1 MRTETDHLLL
11 GTKIGP
17 IEVRN
22 RMTFTAPAPAY
33 AGMDENANQPT
44 EELAAY
50 WEQMARGGVG
60 LLITEP
66 QSVHPTSTPN
76 PRTVENVSDDI
87 VPLYR
92 NIADAVHDG
101 GGKIVGSLWH
111 AGLLAAP
118 GYRNRPLWG
127 PSAVRAPMGAM
138 VPAGGGGLAYEMNLR
153 DINEIIQ
160 AFAAAAR
167 RLAEATF
174 DGVEL
179 NAAHGYLLAEFLS
192 PAVNLRGDEY
202 GGSLENR
209 CRLVTEIIRAIR
221 EASGPGIAVGIRLS
235 ADPYIEP
242 GLTEGDLPDL
252 AQHLVHRAAVDFIN
266 LVPAL
271 LPDASF
277 AQGAGSDL
285 ALRVRGAAG
294 VPVIY
299 NGLLTDP
306 VVAASLVEQGID
318 LVGMTRALL
327 ADPQLPAKVQ
337 AGNLGRIRR
346 CIACNQTCT
355 GGAGVMATATP
366 YCLLN
371 PNPAEV
377 ERLSQRRD
385 GEGQTAL
392 IIGAGLAG
400 LEAARLARL
409 RGFAVTVWERGP
421 EPGGQISLVSKV
433 PQRAAFWQAVEFY
446 RIELEALGVD
456 IHFGREATVA
466 SVDALNPDA
475 VIVATGS
482 LSATPSWAR
491 PGNGD
496 SQTAGVVDLRTAL
509 ARGPAEL
516 GARVVIAMAEV
527 DTGYQA
533 LPLAELLADHGHEVT
548 IVSTAFEPCLNQ
560 DFVTSEHL
568 YRRLGQKNV
577 RIIPMTEV
585 TGVTPGEVA
594 IRNIYTHQTGTLS
607 ADSCVTSYGGVADD
621 SLLDQLREHRP
632 NVVGVGDCIAPRD
645 ILGAISDGMRAMD
658 KLRVAVRS

>member
-1 MRTETDHLLL
+1 MSTVTDQLMS
-11 GTKIGP
+11 GTRLGP

-22 RMTFTAPAPAY
+22 RIAFTAPSPAY
-33 AGMDENANQPT
+33 GGMDENANKPT

-60 LLITEP
+60 LLITEL
-66 QSVHPTSTPN
+66 QSVHPSSTPN

-92 NIADAVHDG
+92 KVADAVHDR

-111 AGLLAAP
+111 AGILAAP
-118 GYRNRPLWG
+118 GYRNLPLWG
-127 PSAVRAPMGAM
+127 PSAVRAPMGAL
-138 VPAGGGGLAYEMNLR
+138 VPAGGGGLAYEMSVH
-153 DINEIIQ
+153 DIKEMVG

-179 NAAHGYLLAEFLS
+179 NAANGYLLAEFLS
-192 PAVNLRGDEY
+192 PAVNLRDDEY

-209 CRLVTEIIRAIR
+209 CRFVTEVVRAVR
-221 EASGPGIAVGIRLS
+221 DAAGPRLAVGIRLS
-235 ADPYIEP
+235 ADPYIEQ
-242 GLTEGDLPDL
+242 GLTESDLPEL
-252 AQHLVHRAAVDFIN
+252 ARQLASSGAIDYIN

-271 LPDASF
+271 LPDASYP
-277 AQGAGSDL
+277 QGAGSDA
-285 ALRVRGAAG
+285 ALQVKSAAG

-306 VVAASLVEQGID
+306 AAAASVLEQGID
-318 LVGMTRALL
+318 LVGMTRAIL
-327 ADPQLPAKVQ
+327 ADPQLPAKLQ
-337 AGNLGRIRR
+337 AGNDDRIRP

-355 GGAGVMATATP
+355 AGAGMAAIATP

-371 PNPAEV
+371 PTPAEV
-377 ERLSQRRD
+377 ERISQRRD

-392 IIGAGLAG
+392 VIGAGLAG

-409 RGFAVTVWERGP
+409 RGFAVTVWER
-421 EPGGQISLVSKV
+421 ESEMGGQISLIAKV
-433 PQRAAFWQAVEFY
+433 PQRAAFWRAVEFY
-446 RIELEALGVD
+446 RSELAAAGVD
-456 IHFGREATVA
+456 IQFGREATLA
-466 SVDALNPDA
+466 AVDAFGPDA

-482 LSATPSWAR
+482 RPAMPAWAASSSGSTN
-491 PGNGD
+491 P
-496 SQTAGVVDLRTAL
+496 VVMDVRQAL
-509 ARGPAEL
+509 ARGP
-516 GARVVIAMAEV
+516 GQPGTRVVIAMTEV

-533 LPLAELLADHGHEVT
+533 LPVAELLADQGHEVT
-548 IVSTAFEPCLNQ
+548 IVSTAFEPCMNQ

-577 RIIPMTEV
+577 RIIPLTEA
-585 TGVTPGEVA
+585 TGLTPDGVS
-594 IRNIYTHQTGTLS
+594 IRNVYTDATGTLP
-607 ADSCVTSYGGVADD
+607 ADSCVISFGGVSDD
-621 SLLDQLREHRP
+621 SLLDQLREHRS
-632 NVVGVGDCIAPRD
+632 NVVGAGDCIAPRD
-645 ILGAISDGMRAMD
+645 ILGAISDGIRAMD

>member
-1 MRTETDHLLL
+1 MSNATDHLLS
-11 GTKIGP
+11 GAKIGP

-22 RMTFTAPAPAY
+22 RMVFTAPAPAY
-33 AGMDENANQPT
+33 AGMDENANKPT

-92 NIADAVHDG
+92 HVADAVHDG

-118 GYRNRPLWG
+118 GYRNGPLWG

-138 VPAGGGGLAYEMNLR
+138 VPAGGGGLAYEMNLH
-153 DINEIIQ
+153 DIDEMIG

-167 RLAEATF
+167 RLAQATF

-179 NAAHGYLLAEFLS
+179 NAASGYLLADFLS
-192 PAVNLRGDEY
+192 PAVNLRDDEY

-209 CRLVTEIIRAIR
+209 CRLVSEVVRAVR

-235 ADPYIEP
+235 ADPYIQP
-242 GLTEGDLPDL
+242 GLTEGDLPEL
-252 AQHLVHRAAVDFIN
+252 AQHLVRNAAVDFIN

-271 LPDASF
+271 LPDASY
-277 AQGAGSDL
+277 AQGAGSEL
-285 ALRVRGAAG
+285 ALRVNGAAG

-306 VVAASLVEQGID
+306 VAAASLIAQGID
-318 LVGMTRALL
+318 LVGMTRAIL
-327 ADPQLPAKVQ
+327 ADPQLPRKVQ
-337 AGNLGRIRR
+337 AGNLERIRS

-355 GGAGVMATATP
+355 GGPGVMAMATP

-371 PNPAEV
+371 PAPAEV

-392 IIGAGLAG
+392 VIGAGLAG

-409 RGFAVTVWERGP
+409 RGFSVTVWERGP
-421 EPGGQISLVSKV
+421 ELGGQMSLVAKV

-446 RIELEALGVD
+446 RSELEALGVD
-456 IHFGREATVA
+456 IQFGREATVA
-466 SVDALNPDA
+466 SVDTLDPDA

-482 LSATPSWAR
+482 LSAIPPWAR

-496 SQTAGVVDLRTAL
+496 AQPAVAVDLRTAL

-516 GARVVIAMAEV
+516 GTRVVIAMAEV

-533 LPLAELLADHGHEVT
+533 LPFAELLADQGHEVT

-577 RIIPMTEV
+577 TVIPMTEV
-585 TGVTPGEVA
+585 TGVTPGEIS
-594 IRNIYTHQTGTLS
+594 IRNIYTRQTGTLS
-607 ADSCVTSYGGVADD
+607 ADSCVASYGGVADD
-621 SLLDQLREHRP
+621 GLLDQLCEHRA
-632 NVVGVGDCIAPRD
+632 NVVGVGDCISPRD